1 MGPYLATAEIGL
13 QLLSDMCMGTKVLM
27 YMSQGL
33 PVISTGTW
41 YGQYHEFLHNGEN
54 AILIPP
60 VGKQLSEQVVRLVK
74 DPGLTRELGEAG
86 WRAALPYTWERHA
99 HDTLNLLHEATLAQS
114 KPDA

>member
-1 MGPYLATAEIGL
+1 MGPYLASAEIGL

-41 YGQYHEFLHNGEN
+41 YGQYREFLRNGEN

-60 VGKQLSEQVVRLVK
+60 VSDQLSEQVTRLFK
-74 DPGLTRELGEAG
+74 DSRLMREIGEAG

-99 HDTLNLLHEATLAQS
+99 DDTLNLLHEAILAQS
-114 KPDA
+114 RAKA